1 MKKIL
6 FLTVL
11 ILTMVSFNSFASGQ
25 QEGSGDS
32 AAYPKKPVK
41 VIVPYGAG
49 GGTDLTGRILMKEV
63 ESALGE
69 SFNVENI
76 SGASGTVGTTV
87 ASTSKPDGYTLLF
100 APSDPMTTQPNKLD
114 LPYDLDSFEYVAGFS
129 AETSVIAVRVDSPYK
144 TLEDLLAVANT
155 DTVIDR
161 GHSGV
166 GGISHILLDQFFKQT
181 DIKVRDIPFEGGAL
195 AIAALLGN
203 HIDVVGGTAGAMVPY
218 IESGELR
225 ILAAASEERSD
236 MFPDVPT
243 FKELGFDLTISVDW
257 FLLAPKGTPADVI
270 KTLET
275 ASMEA
280 ANSEAFKA
288 FVSERGQQLLVRDGA
303 TMEAKIR
310 KDFEMYKAILN

>member
-1 MKKIL
+1 MKKIV
-6 FLTVL
+6 FLSVL

-32 AAYPKKPVK
+32 ASYPSKPVK

-63 ESALGE
+63 ETSLGE

-87 ASTSKPDGYTLLF
+87 ASTSAPNGYTLLF

-114 LPYDLDSFEYVAGFS
+114 LPYNLDSFEYIAGFS
-129 AETSVIAVRVDSPYK
+129 AETSVLAVREDSPWK
-144 TLEDLLAVANT
+144 TLDDLLAEGGT
-155 DTVIDR
+155 DRVINR

-181 DIKVRDIPFEGGAL
+181 NVKVRDIPFEGGAL

-203 HIDVVGGTAGAMVPY
+203 HIDVIGGTAGAMVPY

-225 ILAAASEERSD
+225 ILAAASEERSE

-243 FKELGFDLTISVDW
+243 FNELGFDLTVSVDW
-257 FLLAPKGTPADVI
+257 FLLAPKGTPADII
-270 KTLET
+270 KILET

-280 ANSEAFKA
+280 ANSDAFKS
-288 FVSERGQQLLVRDGA
+288 FVEKRGQQLLVRDGA
-303 TMEAKIR
+303 TMKAKIN